1 MRRETWLGLGI
12 AGVACLLMCAGTPGS
27 GSLPATEEAGALLGQ
42 SGMTDRPPPDE
53 DAPPTTAPPT
63 GTQAPATTAQG
74 AGGSGTTEQQ
84 QAPAGTAPDAG
95 TPNGS
100 SGASVNPNAVGYPAA
115 TPKTG
120 AVANPGAAASPQA
133 GNATAPNPGTHANM
147 GTGGTGSTG
156 TAAPPQAPAPAA
168 SGGIAVVDAIYRGV
182 VRSVS
187 AKEVVIVDAGARVP
201 LEIGAQTRI
210 LRNGEA
216 IRVTELKEGEK
227 VRAVVNL
234 VGRSHTREIS
244 VLSGDEARR
253 AAGVPLR

>member
-1 MRRETWLGLGI
+1 MTN
-12 AGVACLLMCAGTPGS
+12 PG
-27 GSLPATEEAGALLGQ
+27 
-42 SGMTDRPPPDE
+42 
-53 DAPPTTAPPT
+53 
-63 GTQAPATTAQG
+63 
-74 AGGSGTTEQQ
+74 
-84 QAPAGTAPDAG
+84 
-95 TPNGS
+95 
-100 SGASVNPNAVGYPAA
+100 PAA
-115 TPKTG
+115 YPNTG
-120 AVANPGAAASPQA
+120 AVANPGTAVSPQA
-133 GNATAPNPGTHANM
+133 GNTAAPNPGTNANANT
-147 GTGGTGSTG
+147 GTGGTGSSG
-156 TAAPPQAPAPAA
+156 TAPPAQAPAPAA

-187 AKEVVIVDAGARVP
+187 SKEVVIVDAGARVP
-201 LEIGAQTRI
+201 LEIGTQTRI